1 MTAALLA
8 FDTAT
13 EQMSV
18 ALEVEGRVW
27 QHEGAGGAQASAAL
41 IPAIRGLLTKA
52 GIGWGRLDAI
62 AFGRG
67 PGAFTGLRTACSV
80 AQGLAFGAGKP
91 VLPIDTLLVVAE
103 DARSGRAGR
112 SEVVGAARPL
122 QRVAVAMDARMNEIY
137 TAQYDFTDG
146 AWAVVVA
153 PMLTTPAALN
163 TAWRQRPADLIAGNA
178 LAVFGGELD
187 TGSAQLAPGALPR
200 AMAMLPLAQAA
211 WARGDAVDP
220 ALALPLYVRDKVAQT
235 SHERESAR
243 VVKLA
248 AATPS

>member
-41 IPAIRGLLTKA
+41 IPAIRGLLAEA

-80 AQGLAFGAGKP
+80 AQGLAFGASKP

-103 DARSGRAGR
+103 DARSAQTGR
-112 SEVVGAARPL
+112 SDVVGAARLP

-137 TAQYDFTDG
+137 TAQYDFTDSG
-146 AWAVVVA
+146 WLVVVA

-163 TAWRQRPADLIAGNA
+163 MAWRQRPVDLIAGNA
-178 LAVFGGELD
+178 LTVFGAELD

-200 AMAMLPLAQAA
+200 AVAMLPLAQAA
-211 WARGDAVDP
+211 WARGNAVDP

-243 VVKLA
+243 VAKLA